1 MFHHDAERTSRTRW
15 WTYRARPSSRPSRI
29 HSLRRAAQSSSA
41 HCGIRRNR
49 VCAPS
54 LRTRCSQTRTCGR
67 THTTCSGSA
76 SGQASAGPRCVFAV
90 SRVERLTERV
100 FFPFP
105 SCFVGDVLVVGRPS
119 IRLCNYASDG
129 VGRRSLPHVLSHQR
143 RRLCRT
149 IQRFT
154 SRRSRYRLIARG
166 GRGGPIAPDASPCA
180 HSNLKITPSTG
191 NRVPLCAR
199 LRSGQS

>member
-1 MFHHDAERTSRTRW
+1 MMQNEPPERGGGHIARGPARVHREFIRCGAQRRAARCAAASDETASARRR
-15 WTYRARPSSRPSRI
+15 YVRGAPRRGRVGKRIRLVPVQRAARRARPRGAF
-29 HSLRRAAQSSSA
+29 LRLV
-41 HCGIRRNR
+41 H
-49 VCAPS
+49 
-54 LRTRCSQTRTCGR
+54 
-67 THTTCSGSA
+67 
-76 SGQASAGPRCVFAV
+76 
-90 SRVERLTERV
+90 RVERLTERV

-154 SRRSRYRLIARG
+154 SRCSRYRLIARG